1 MRNNLS
7 ILIPTYNDQCTELVR
22 VLAAQLHSMGNDI
35 RWEIIVADDG
45 SYDEEVLRKNREIGN
60 IDGCKFIER
69 KQNCGRAAIRNFLA
83 SQAQHDT
90 LLYIDSDMTIVRND
104 FVKKYLTSD
113 APVVYGGYVVA
124 GKDDSLRYR
133 YEKACEKYHTV
144 EYRRRT
150 PYKDFHTSNYMIE
163 KAIMTAHPLDERFT
177 KYGYEDVLYGKQL
190 QDAGIEIVHI
200 DNPTGFA
207 TFESNAEFIGKTD
220 EAIATLLQFRHEL
233 SGYSRLLAMKER
245 MEKAHIAGFVRA
257 IGKCIIPIL
266 RKNLCHKNGAS
277 LWQLR
282 LYKIFKIA

>member
-113 APVVYGGYVVA
+113 APVVYGGYVVT

-133 YEKACEKYHTV
+133 YEKACEKYHTA

-163 KAIMTAHPLDERFT
+163 KAIIKVHPLDERFT

-207 TFESNAEFIGKTD
+207 TFESNAEFIRKTD
-220 EAIATLLQFRHEL
+220 EAIATLLQFKHEL